1 MKDSILV
8 IGGTGTTG
16 QTLIQLLKQSK
27 ADFKALVRNEEKAH
41 ALRKDGVNVVSGELG
56 NWPSVKEAL
65 KDIDSVYLL
74 SSPSFSKVAEQNG
87 LIDMAK
93 KEGVRKIVKLSA
105 VIADTGS
112 DVHLASW
119 HGQIEDHLRSS
130 GLEYINLRAH
140 SFMQNMLMHLG
151 SIKHQDCIYE
161 SMGDTKIPMIDTRDV
176 AQASLD
182 CLMRDDLNNATY
194 LVTGPESISYGDM
207 ADALSQA
214 LNRKI
219 NYVKVPSKAHNEGM
233 KTAGLPDWLADDL
246 TKMSYRWDKAQSH
259 QPTSDFNKIS
269 NRKQFDVND
278 FANDYGKYFI

>member
-1 MKDSILV
+1 MNGSILV

-16 QTLIQLLKQSK
+16 QTLIELLKQSK
-27 ADFKALVRNEEKAH
+27 ADYKALIRNEEKAE
-41 ALRKDGVNVVSGELG
+41 ALRKNGVNVVMGELG

-105 VIADTGS
+105 VIAATGS
-112 DVHLASW
+112 DVHLADW
-119 HGQIEDHLRSS
+119 HGQIEDHLKSS

-151 SIKHQDCIYE
+151 SIKHQDSIYE

-194 LVTGPESISYGDM
+194 LITGPESISYGDM
-207 ADALSQA
+207 AEALSEA

-219 NYVKVPSKAHNEGM
+219 NYVKVPSEVHNEGM
-233 KTAGLPDWLADDL
+233 KAAGLPDWLADDL
-246 TKMSYRWDKAQSH
+246 TKMSYRWDKAQLH
-259 QPTSDFNKIS
+259 QPTPDFSRIS
-269 NRKQFDVND
+269 NKKQFNVND